1 VADIPDM
8 TLDSFEPEVL
18 MASTPT
24 LVYYYAAW
32 CKPCQEMGDDLS
44 AVADEV
50 AERLKVVQ
58 VNTDTQGDIVKR
70 QQIRTIPSFQLI
82 HSGKSVTVIQ
92 GKQSRLEL
100 MGKLSAFVA
109 DSPTEADEGP
119 EETSDS
125 PAEAD
130 DSPAESPEG
139 G

>member
-1 VADIPDM
+1 MADIPDV
-8 TLDSFEPEVL
+8 TLDTFESEVL
-18 MASTPT
+18 KADKPA
-24 LVYYYAAW
+24 LVYYYATW

-50 AERLKVVQ
+50 AERLKVVR
-58 VNTDTQGDIVKR
+58 VNTDRQGDIVRR

-92 GKQSRLEL
+92 GKPSRLEL

-109 DSPTEADEGP
+109 DSPTEAGDG
-119 EETSDS
+119 

-139 G
+139 S

>member
-1 VADIPDM
+1 MADIPDV
-8 TLDSFEPEVL
+8 TVDTFESEVL
-18 MASTPT
+18 KADRPA
-24 LVYYYAAW
+24 LVYYYATW

-58 VNTDTQGDIVKR
+58 VNTDKQGDIVKR

-109 DSPTEADEGP
+109 DSPTEAG
-119 EETSDS
+119 DS
-125 PAEAD
+125 AAEAD
-130 DSPAESPEG
+130 DSPAESPESS
-139 G
+139 

>member
-1 VADIPDM
+1 VADIPDV
-8 TLDSFEPEVL
+8 TVDTFESEVL
-18 MASTPT
+18 KADRPA
-24 LVYYYAAW
+24 LVYYYATW

-58 VNTDTQGDIVKR
+58 VNTDKQGDIVKR

-109 DSPTEADEGP
+109 DSPTEAG
-119 EETSDS
+119 DS
-125 PAEAD
+125 AAEAD
-130 DSPAESPEG
+130 DSPAESPESS
-139 G
+139 

>member
-1 VADIPDM
+1 MADIPDV
-8 TLDSFEPEVL
+8 TVDTFESEVL
-18 MASTPT
+18 KADRPA
-24 LVYYYAAW
+24 LVYYYATW

-58 VNTDTQGDIVKR
+58 VNTDKQGDIVKR

-109 DSPTEADEGP
+109 DSPTEAGD
-119 EETSDS
+119 SD
-125 PAEAD
+125 AEAD
-130 DSPAESPEG
+130 DSPAESPESS
-139 G
+139 